1 LFKKKYLI
9 ALRNL
14 ISFSFLISLCISQNL
29 NSNNEIIRKQVGD
42 NNREIELAKV
52 KDETL
57 EKKEFKKWKMQFFE
71 FKSDEYYSAKSEY
84 FATRDEARDK
94 ALLELSGNIKIDI
107 SSSSEHRFE
116 ERSLNNDYDIRE
128 DYSATSSTTTD
139 EALLNISTIY
149 IVDDDN
155 SYSAFILKHKLEYTL
170 EVKEGLETVYNEAE
184 AYFKKFK
191 DRIDGGDYTKAFKNL
206 CIGYNHLKN
215 HPNKLPAKGTNLLN
229 DFEGELTE
237 FIGKINLESNTESND
252 DKDDIL
258 PFTEYKDFITI
269 RFNYKGKS
277 LKNFPLIL
285 KCDNCLV
292 EGWGKNK
299 NAKHVS
305 LDNSRLTIDIE
316 SFLTTSPKQKITVY
330 PDVSPIDNADNKFS
344 FNSDV
349 RKKEFN
355 VSDKIIF
362 GEVSILNPAG
372 EPIYIKTEKKNIT
385 DECKKELDKYSFLE
399 HQTQYVGPIILSEE
413 NVLVLELN
421 EKRDKGLA
429 KLIYRVSGSVK
440 ASANGAFDIGYFE
453 NQSEKLMKDLI
464 KDLYEN
470 YQRNNNFVKVKL
482 SLAENTILKIL
493 SPHYNNDL
501 TERKNEITGR
511 NNEIILRKGQ
521 KYSFQF
527 LYNSSLGKQVFYT
540 LSDKIFT
547 KKGETLLDPLNE
559 DFRFPTETLKI
570 PIRLKGINN
579 HSLSVYSSE
588 NNLPFGGWKLEKAFD
603 KSNDRKQEVK
613 VKNDKKYRITL
624 LKNGYKEYKTNEL
637 IYFDYNK
644 YNNTSARVPLIKM
657 EKSDLQ
663 RPNSF
668 DYMKYLSIPGIGQRE
683 VMHHSKFNWRKFESY
698 ILIASSCYL
707 GWELSK
713 AYSTYDD
720 SKRNYH
726 DLQSKYNLLTE
737 DASHNEFISLKTDAK
752 NMYDSMERN
761 HNTLKSVGNTL
772 IALYV
777 FNFADIVF
785 SINFIN

>member
-1 LFKKKYLI
+1 MNYLFKKKYLI

-277 LKNFPLIL
+277 LK
-285 KCDNCLV
+285 KCL
-292 EGWGKNK
+292 NK
-299 NAKHVS
+299 N
-305 LDNSRLTIDIE
+305 RL
-316 SFLTTSPKQKITVY
+316 
-330 PDVSPIDNADNKFS
+330 
-344 FNSDV
+344 
-349 RKKEFN
+349 R
-355 VSDKIIF
+355 
-362 GEVSILNPAG
+362 
-372 EPIYIKTEKKNIT
+372 
-385 DECKKELDKYSFLE
+385 
-399 HQTQYVGPIILSEE
+399 
-413 NVLVLELN
+413 
-421 EKRDKGLA
+421 
-429 KLIYRVSGSVK
+429 
-440 ASANGAFDIGYFE
+440 
-453 NQSEKLMKDLI
+453 QSEKKD
-464 KDLYEN
+464 
-470 YQRNNNFVKVKL
+470 
-482 SLAENTILKIL
+482 
-493 SPHYNNDL
+493 
-501 TERKNEITGR
+501 
-511 NNEIILRKGQ
+511 
-521 KYSFQF
+521 
-527 LYNSSLGKQVFYT
+527 
-540 LSDKIFT
+540 
-547 KKGETLLDPLNE
+547 
-559 DFRFPTETLKI
+559 
-570 PIRLKGINN
+570 
-579 HSLSVYSSE
+579 
-588 NNLPFGGWKLEKAFD
+588 
-603 KSNDRKQEVK
+603 
-613 VKNDKKYRITL
+613 
-624 LKNGYKEYKTNEL
+624 
-637 IYFDYNK
+637 
-644 YNNTSARVPLIKM
+644 
-657 EKSDLQ
+657 
-663 RPNSF
+663 
-668 DYMKYLSIPGIGQRE
+668 
-683 VMHHSKFNWRKFESY
+683 
-698 ILIASSCYL
+698 
-707 GWELSK
+707 
-713 AYSTYDD
+713 
-720 SKRNYH
+720 
-726 DLQSKYNLLTE
+726 
-737 DASHNEFISLKTDAK
+737 
-752 NMYDSMERN
+752 
-761 HNTLKSVGNTL
+761 
-772 IALYV
+772 
-777 FNFADIVF
+777 
-785 SINFIN
+785 